1 MNISRSIVAIFLLI
15 PAFSKA
21 QQIVSPEEAV
31 SIALQKN
38 FDVRISENTLAGAE
52 VGVNNSVGLFLPDLT
67 LTASRM
73 WNKNDQRQIL
83 ADNSERGANGI
94 PSKNLS
100 SSVQMSWTLFD
111 GLKMFAT
118 RNRLT
123 EIEHQGEDL
132 VKAQMN
138 TTIANVISAYYS
150 IVREMQQLKAIN
162 EQISVGEERIKLA
175 ERQLQVGTGVKTVL
189 LQAKVDLNAFKVAA
203 LAQEALIEQRKE
215 ELNQLLAVSLP
226 ENFEVSDT
234 ILLNLNLTREEILDG
249 MEQTNPQ
256 LLAARRNVAIA
267 RYALKERKGE
277 RLPIVNFVG
286 NYNFSRTINTVVINN
301 FTTLFNQN
309 KGFNYG
315 FTASLP
321 ILNNLVAR
329 NAVQLASI
337 TIRQQELAYEQL
349 KAQSVIGVRIA
360 YINYDNARK
369 VLAIEEENVL
379 FARENVSIL
388 LESFKRG
395 VATFIELRTAQQTM
409 VDAYSRLTTARYNAK
424 VSETELLRLK
434 GALLR

>member
-1 MNISRSIVAIFLLI
+1 MNISRSIAALFLLI
-15 PAFSKA
+15 PISSGA
-21 QQIVSPEEAV
+21 QQIVTPEEAV

-38 FDVRISENTLAGAE
+38 YDVRISENILAGAQ
-52 VGVNNSVGLFLPDLT
+52 VGVNNSFGLFLPDVNLT
-67 LTASRM
+67 SSRM

-83 ADNSERGANGI
+83 ADNSERGATGI
-94 PSKNLS
+94 PSKNLNA
-100 SSVQMSWTLFD
+100 SVQMSWTLFD

-118 RNRLT
+118 RKRLE
-123 EIEHQGEDL
+123 EIELQGEDL
-132 VKAQMN
+132 VKSQMN
-138 TTIANVISAYYS
+138 ITVANVISAYYS
-150 IVREMQQLKAIN
+150 VVREMQQLKAIN

-175 ERQLQVGTGVKTVL
+175 ERQLDVGTGIKTVL

-203 LAQEALIEQRKE
+203 LAQEALIKQRKS
-215 ELNQLLAVSLP
+215 ELSQLLSISLP
-226 ENFEVSDT
+226 EEFEVNDT
-234 ILLNLNLTREEILDG
+234 ILLNLDLTREEILEG
-249 MEQTNPQ
+249 MEDTNPA
-256 LLAARRNVAIA
+256 LVAARRNVNIA

-277 RLPIVNFVG
+277 RLPLVNFVG

-309 KGFNYG
+309 KGLNYG
-315 FTASLP
+315 FTASIP

-329 NAVQLASI
+329 NAVQLASV

-349 KAQSVIGVRIA
+349 RAQAVIGVRIA
-360 YINYDNARK
+360 YIAYDNARK
-369 VLAIEEENVL
+369 VLVIEEENVL

-434 GALLR
+434 GALLK

>member
-1 MNISRSIVAIFLLI
+1 MNISRSIVTVLLLI
-15 PAFSKA
+15 PILSRA
-21 QQIVSPEEAV
+21 QQVVSPEEAV

-38 FDVRISENTLAGAE
+38 FDIRISENTLAGAE
-52 VGVNNSVGLFLPDLT
+52 VGVNNSFGVFLPDLT
-67 LTASRM
+67 LTGSRL

-83 ADNSERGANGI
+83 ADNSERGATGI
-94 PSKNLS
+94 PSKNLNG
-100 SSVQMSWTLFD
+100 SVQMSWTLFD

-118 RNRLT
+118 RNRLA
-123 EIEHQGEDL
+123 EIERQGEDL

-138 TTIANVISAYYS
+138 TTIANVISAYHS

-203 LAQEALIEQRKE
+203 LAQEALIKQRKE

-234 ILLNLNLTREEILDG
+234 ILLNLDLTREEILDG

-256 LLAARRNVAIA
+256 LIAARRNIDIA
-267 RYALKERKGE
+267 RFALKERKGE
-277 RLPIVNFVG
+277 RLPIINFVG

-309 KGFNYG
+309 KGINYG
-315 FTASLP
+315 FTATVP

-409 VDAYSRLTTARYNAK
+409 VDAFSRLTTARYNAK